1 MLKASLRIDKN
12 QNFNFTNSGSFLI
25 YNLDDNKNNT
35 IRATFTSAIRN
46 PTLLNQYMYYNVG
59 RAKLVGNINGYDSL
73 VTIESLRTYTYSEFE
88 EDSLEYF
95 SVNPI
100 SPEKVKC
107 LDIGYRGV
115 INRKIYIDAVTI
127 LIGIP
132 TLLAL

>member
-1 MLKASLRIDKN
+1 
-12 QNFNFTNSGSFLI
+12 
-25 YNLDDNKNNT
+25 
-35 IRATFTSAIRN
+35 
-46 PTLLNQYMYYNVG
+46 MYYNVG

-115 INRKIYIDAVTI
+115 SIEKYT
-127 LIGIP
+127 
-132 TLLAL
+132 